1 MNEKKPYA
9 PPAVAVLP
17 LARDLLLELL
27 KGEDF
32 ARFEEKVNR
41 FHL

>member
-17 LARDLLLELL
+17 LARDLLLESRDSL
-27 KGEDF
+27 GENDGQSF
-32 ARFEEKVNR
+32 NFNE
-41 FHL
+41 L